1 MVNVFVISAKMDF
14 LDWMPIM
21 GWDVLIANVILVVQI
36 FLQVKEQFVIK
47 IQVSAYYSVPLVLCN
62 EKFSTATVA

>member
-21 GWDVLIANVILVVQI
+21 GWDVLIANVIQVVQI
-36 FLQVKEQFVIK
+36 FHQVKEQFVTK
-47 IQVSAYYSVPLVLCN
+47 ILANVNVRQVWKEDNVM
-62 EKFSTATVA
+62 K